1 MEIFH
6 ISKEFPPEEK
16 YSLTD
21 QIRRSSRSIC
31 VNLAEAYRKRQ
42 YEAHFVSKLSDC
54 DAENSE
60 TLVWLDFAHASN
72 YIKVETYQ
80 HLYQSAEEIGRML
93 NDMLSNP
100 KSISAFC
107 RRNNWQLPVCH
118 LQGQLQMVCNRQF
131 AVCKANMK

>member
-1 MEIFH
+1 MGTFKDLTVYKKAFQQAMEIFR
-6 ISKEFPPEEK
+6 ITKEFPPEEK

-72 YIKVETYQ
+72 YINNETYQ
-80 HLYQSAEEIGRML
+80 YLYQSAEEIGRLL

-100 KSISAFC
+100 KKYIGFLS
-107 RRNNWQLPVCH
+107 
-118 LQGQLQMVCNRQF
+118 
-131 AVCKANMK
+131 KK